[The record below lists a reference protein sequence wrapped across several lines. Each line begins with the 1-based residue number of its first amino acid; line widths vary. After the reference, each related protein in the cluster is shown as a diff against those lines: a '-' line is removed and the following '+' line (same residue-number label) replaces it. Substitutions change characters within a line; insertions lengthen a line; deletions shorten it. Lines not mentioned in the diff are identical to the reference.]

1 MVYAPFQSPSPKSP
15 KTPYNT
21 QSSRDDCSHSP
32 SQKISVSIHQ
42 KLRMKYYR
50 QKKVHYIVYQ
60 YLKAKIPNVVYID
73 GDELRELFGATS
85 YDKNGRI
92 DMALKRAKLAHILSS
107 QGIVCVV
114 STISMFEPIYAY
126 NRTHLPHYFEVY
138 IQCPFD
144 ELIKRDQ
151 KGLYSGGLN
160 GEIRD
165 IVGIDIA
172 FDEPKPH
179 LCIDNSKTEN
189 LQAKA
194 KQILDSLPSL
204 LK

>member
-1 MVYAPFQSPSPKSP
+1 M
-15 KTPYNT
+15 
-21 QSSRDDCSHSP
+21 
-32 SQKISVSIHQ
+32 
-42 KLRMKYYR
+42 
-50 QKKVHYIVYQ
+50 
-60 YLKAKIPNVVYID
+60 
-73 GDELRELFGATS
+73 
-85 YDKNGRI
+85 
-92 DMALKRAKLAHILSS
+92 
-107 QGIVCVV
+107 
-114 STISMFEPIYAY
+114 
-126 NRTHLPHYFEVY
+126 Y

-172 FDEPKPH
+172 FDEPKSH

-189 LQAKA
+189 LQVKA